1 MKTFTYLL
9 FIGIFFS
16 NCSIYKP
23 DSGLLSEPDYNQ
35 RVNVSNAHYDK
46 VLTPV
51 GVSSFFVGT
60 AAGAY
65 LGYISTE
72 NSNYFAEYN
81 GTQKQN
87 FSIAGGVVGA
97 FTGYTLTYLL
107 NKAVGW
113 GDYKSP
119 ANPDEWIKKAN
130 KNFLLVRQNDNSNFM
145 VIHNSAENKYIVK
158 NLQDAKDFSIAFTS
172 QSSYA
177 NNVCQQTIN
186 NYGIY
191 REDYLELMNLF
202 PTNSSLLDMKKR
214 YVWLSP
220 SVATLYSSFDRFPET
235 NINIE
240 QKSSDMITCFSEA
253 KLFNGRFP
261 TSLYNKKVIISA
273 LDNSTIQ
280 EISLMPNMFKRDFE
294 LIESDFNRYQTTNKG
309 KRNFLNAQFLIRPP
323 SSVWDVEYIY
333 NKYTWLKYTEKP
345 DDILN
350 NYWDVGYRTFSDG
363 NQLVAFM
370 NQLPRKWNISTSL
383 ANTFIQNKLS
393 LEIQNH
399 VSWRISG
406 KLGNNNT
413 QWEQWLNNTEYTA
426 GIVKDQSE
434 IDFVVYGTI
443 TNNSKFDLPIRIDVN
458 ANLYAKRTLQG
469 TGFGTNLA
477 LFLFEE
483 ATQQNLHES
492 YSQVGNASQPYFIPN
507 LRRGSNVMYAVV
519 LDYGDTKRFG
529 LNLGDLYKYTE
540 EIMIDE
546 VNLAL
551 AYNTNTITNEIITRQ
566 NSWQYFAKNGIPNAR
581 LIDAWRNVEY
591 DDNAWREDWARIQ
604 EEKRRAAERALQEEN
619 NRRGEAS
626 SLVNANFTWD
636 WDGEWSGGG
645 SFLWADFP
653 YNREFIIKKDGEEW
667 ARGNI
672 EKAQKSNS
680 FNVQFEIT
688 DYNTTLSGR
697 EMTQYYYWVE
707 DDKELYADDGWF
719 IDTKVS
725 DEVHSFGT
733 AISYALDFTKNQ
745 FLQRII
751 EYGN

>member
-1 MKTFTYLL
+1 
-9 FIGIFFS
+9 
-16 NCSIYKP
+16 
-23 DSGLLSEPDYNQ
+23 
-35 RVNVSNAHYDK
+35 
-46 VLTPV
+46 
-51 GVSSFFVGT
+51 
-60 AAGAY
+60 
-65 LGYISTE
+65 
-72 NSNYFAEYN
+72 
-81 GTQKQN
+81 
-87 FSIAGGVVGA
+87 
-97 FTGYTLTYLL
+97 
-107 NKAVGW
+107 
-113 GDYKSP
+113 
-119 ANPDEWIKKAN
+119 
-130 KNFLLVRQNDNSNFM
+130 
-145 VIHNSAENKYIVK
+145 
-158 NLQDAKDFSIAFTS
+158 
-172 QSSYA
+172 
-177 NNVCQQTIN
+177 
-186 NYGIY
+186 
-191 REDYLELMNLF
+191 
-202 PTNSSLLDMKKR
+202 
-214 YVWLSP
+214 
-220 SVATLYSSFDRFPET
+220 
-235 NINIE
+235 
-240 QKSSDMITCFSEA
+240 
-253 KLFNGRFP
+253 
-261 TSLYNKKVIISA
+261 
-273 LDNSTIQ
+273 
-280 EISLMPNMFKRDFE
+280 
-294 LIESDFNRYQTTNKG
+294 
-309 KRNFLNAQFLIRPP
+309 
-323 SSVWDVEYIY
+323 
-333 NKYTWLKYTEKP
+333 
-345 DDILN
+345 
-350 NYWDVGYRTFSDG
+350 
-363 NQLVAFM
+363 M

-566 NSWQYFAKNGIPNAR
+566 NSWQYCAKNGIPNAR